1 MQKLTQEQVIARL
14 KEAENHAGTA
24 IAKVGQVII
33 DGMVIFSKL
42 ERVYERSYTF
52 GSSLLNN
59 NSSRIVRSLM
69 IDGQYYPV
77 SKKMDS
83 MLRNIENKVYEIKRQ
98 RFEAY
103 GKTKGGEGR

>member
-42 ERVYERSYTF
+42 ERDRKSV
-52 GSSLLNN
+52 
-59 NSSRIVRSLM
+59 V
-69 IDGQYYPV
+69 
-77 SKKMDS
+77 
-83 MLRNIENKVYEIKRQ
+83 
-98 RFEAY
+98 
-103 GKTKGGEGR
+103 